1 MKESVVTIFEIIFIS
16 ILLAVILSIAWFS
29 YINSP
34 TYEEKQEYHTYV
46 VIFYPDMKKTIE
58 GYVDKFNIYENVCT
72 ITINGVEY
80 TVDSKNVIFTKKK
93 DSFFKEEDEC
103 TKK

>member
-1 MKESVVTIFEIIFIS
+1 MKAFEIFEIIFIS
-16 ILLAVILSIAWFS
+16 ILLAVILSFAWFS

-34 TYEEKQEYHTYV
+34 TYEEKQGYHTYV

-93 DSFFKEEDEC
+93 DSFFKEDDDG
-103 TKK
+103 

>member
-1 MKESVVTIFEIIFIS
+1 MKDETVFNTTLMLVLLLLLFIG
-16 ILLAVILSIAWFS
+16 LLSAWNVYS
-29 YINSP
+29 NSP
-34 TYEEKQEYHTYV
+34 TYEEKQGYHTYV

-93 DSFFKEEDEC
+93 DSFFKEAD
-103 TKK
+103 K